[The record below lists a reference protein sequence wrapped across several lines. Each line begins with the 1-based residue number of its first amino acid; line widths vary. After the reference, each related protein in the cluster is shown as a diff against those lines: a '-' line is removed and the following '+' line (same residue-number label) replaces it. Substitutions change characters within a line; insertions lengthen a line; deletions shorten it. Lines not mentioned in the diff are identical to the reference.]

1 MHTGNPSNGEKV
13 AEIRLKSISVH
24 TKKRMHKTSG
34 QFISIY
40 FSLYS
45 QNSAPNYHAT
55 IQTPY
60 GTPLLGFP
68 VPIKMATRSAC
79 WIFTG
84 TFFLVFQAV
93 VLIRPGPYFLHYL
106 APNLFEYIYIV
117 AETSTW
123 KLPWVN
129 DCGWG
134 NVYWWLW
141 IRNTRRYQL
150 SRLNKHRHH
159 EHKAIFQSN
168 KCTRKQTL
176 FFNRDEWK
184 CVTRFRAD
192 FSNALYFSRGLTCT
206 LGLANDLI
214 DGGQPRDK
222 NGF

>member
-106 APNLFEYIYIV
+106 APNLFEYICIV
-117 AETSTW
+117 AETGAYLIATTDISAYSLFT
-123 KLPWVN
+123 V
-129 DCGWG
+129 
-134 NVYWWLW
+134 
-141 IRNTRRYQL
+141 T
-150 SRLNKHRHH
+150 SKHFPSH
-159 EHKAIFQSN
+159 
-168 KCTRKQTL
+168 
-176 FFNRDEWK
+176 NR
-184 CVTRFRAD
+184 
-192 FSNALYFSRGLTCT
+192 S
-206 LGLANDLI
+206 LAAAA
-214 DGGQPRDK
+214 PPS
-222 NGF
+222 